1 MFFLQF
7 IAAGFNILL
16 GWQVQAENCAAA
28 ANTQVQTIG
37 SISSVQDSVYV

>member
-16 GWQVQAENCAAA
+16 GWQVQAESGAAA
-28 ANTQVQTIG
+28 ANTRG
-37 SISSVQDSVYV
+37 ANNWLH